1 MHDTSLPI
9 SQLDPAKRVLKRAQY
24 EAFEFSLLN
33 GNVLV
38 RNASYSDPIEHEYLV
53 TVHDGL
59 PRSCECPSDTH
70 SQGPCKHRVAVAIR
84 TSILEAASAMQEAS
98 TTSE

>member
-1 MHDTSLPI
+1 MQDTSLPI
-9 SQLDPAKRVLKRAQY
+9 SQLDPTKRVLKRAQY
-24 EAFEFSLLN
+24 EAFKFSLLN

-38 RNASYSDPIEHEYLV
+38 RNASYSDPTEHEYLV

-59 PRSCECPSDTH
+59 PKSCDCPADTH

-84 TSILEAASAMQEAS
+84 TSILEAAIAMQEAS
-98 TTSE
+98 ASAK